1 MQPALNQSVVRMA
14 LANDHDPV
22 RASLIPYAVR
32 MGLVPA

>member
-1 MQPALNQSVVRMA
+1 MQPAPNQSVVRIV
-14 LANDHDPV
+14 LANDHDVV